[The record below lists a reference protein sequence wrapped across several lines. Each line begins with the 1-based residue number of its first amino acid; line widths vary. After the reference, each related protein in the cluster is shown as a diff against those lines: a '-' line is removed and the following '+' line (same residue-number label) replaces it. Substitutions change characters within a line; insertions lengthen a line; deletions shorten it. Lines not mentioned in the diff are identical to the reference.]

1 MMRKTFVTTA
11 LIALFSAPLMAQ
23 TTYMQSGGF
32 SGPDATQPQTQT
44 APQEGGFVDNNVK
57 ISTTE
62 QVKNMWDDSWVV
74 LEGNIESRIRGDH
87 FIFRDSAGVIEV
99 EIDHKYWNGQTITP
113 QDKVR
118 LEGEVDKE
126 WSSTTV
132 DVKKLIKL
140 H

>member
-1 MMRKTFVTTA
+1 MMKKTFATVT
-11 LIALFSAPLMAQ
+11 LIALFSTPLTAQ
-23 TTYMQSGGF
+23 TTHMQSGGF
-32 SGPDATQPQTQT
+32 SGPNATQPQTQA
-44 APQEGGFVDNNVK
+44 APLGGFIDNNVR

-87 FIFRDSAGVIEV
+87 FIFRDNAGVIEV

-118 LEGEVDKE
+118 IEGEVDKE
-126 WSSTTV
+126 WSSVTV
-132 DVKKLIKL
+132 DVKKVTKL

>member
-1 MMRKTFVTTA
+1 MKKIFTTTA
-11 LIALFSAPLMAQ
+11 LIALFSAPLTAQ
-23 TTYMQSGGF
+23 TSHMQSGGF
-32 SGPDATQPQTQT
+32 SGPNAALTQTQT
-44 APQEGGFVDNNVK
+44 APQGGFIDNNVK

-62 QVKNMWDDSWVV
+62 QAKNMWDDSWVV
-74 LEGNIESRIRGDH
+74 MEGSIESRIRGDH
-87 FIFRDSAGVIEV
+87 FIFRDNAGVIEV

-126 WSSTTV
+126 WSSLTV
-132 DVKKLIKL
+132 DVKKVTKL

>member
-1 MMRKTFVTTA
+1 MMKKTLATVA
-11 LIALFSAPLMAQ
+11 LITLFSAPLTAQ
-23 TTYMQSGGF
+23 TTHMQSGGF
-32 SGPDATQPQTQT
+32 SGPNATQHQTQT
-44 APQEGGFVDNNVK
+44 APQGGFIDNNVR

-87 FIFRDSAGVIEV
+87 FILRDNTGVIEV
-99 EIDHKYWNGQTITP
+99 EIDHKYWNGQIITP

-126 WSSTTV
+126 WSSVTV
-132 DVKKLIKL
+132 DVKKVTKL
-140 H
+140 N

>member
-1 MMRKTFVTTA
+1 MKKTLATVA
-11 LIALFSAPLMAQ
+11 LITLFSAPLTAQ
-23 TTYMQSGGF
+23 TTHMQSGGF
-32 SGPDATQPQTQT
+32 SGPNTTQHQTQT
-44 APQEGGFVDNNVK
+44 APQGGFIDNNVR

-87 FIFRDSAGVIEV
+87 FILRDNAGVIEV

-126 WSSTTV
+126 WSSLTV
-132 DVKKLIKL
+132 DVKKVTKL
-140 H
+140 N

>member
-1 MMRKTFVTTA
+1 MMKKTFVTTA
-11 LIALFSAPLMAQ
+11 LIALFSTPLMAQ
-23 TTYMQSGGF
+23 TSHMQSGGF
-32 SGPDATQPQTQT
+32 SGPNVEQLQTQT
-44 APQEGGFVDNNVK
+44 APQGGFIDNNVK

-87 FIFRDSAGVIEV
+87 FIFRDNTGVIEV

-132 DVKKLIKL
+132 DVKKVTKL